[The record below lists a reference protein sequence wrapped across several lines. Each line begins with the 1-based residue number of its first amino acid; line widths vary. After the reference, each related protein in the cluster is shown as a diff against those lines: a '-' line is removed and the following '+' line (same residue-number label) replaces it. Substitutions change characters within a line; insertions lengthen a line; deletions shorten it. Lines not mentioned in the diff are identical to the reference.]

1 VLPRTAAFATS
12 MLVFAACIAE
22 HDAAPRPSNDGD
34 SVARLC
40 RDLVDSKPHQFADRM
55 RAVPELG
62 QGAAATLAREL
73 DATPEAAGVDA
84 ALATLGRLGGADA
97 TRTLQRFLADRG
109 PHASAAAL
117 ALAECPADG
126 VREQLRATVEDR
138 LADPTT
144 RTAAAASWIRLGAGN
159 EVRTFIRGVMLAGTP
174 HGQELEPQ
182 LGLPRRPRWAYERY
196 LLQQALLAAAG
207 QDFGM
212 DTDAPWDE
220 LLAAADRID
229 AWLKERP

>member
-1 VLPRTAAFATS
+1 VLLRTAAFATS
-12 MLVFAACIAE
+12 VLVFAACIAE
-22 HDAAPRPSNDGD
+22 HDAATSPRDD
-34 SVARLC
+34 DHAVARVC
-40 RDLVDSKPHQFADRM
+40 RELVDARPHQFAERM
-55 RAVPELG
+55 RAVLDLG
-62 QGAAATLAREL
+62 HPAAAALAREL
-73 DATPEAAGVDA
+73 EATPEAEGVDA

-97 TRTLQRFLADRG
+97 TRTLQRFLEGRG

-126 VREQLRATVEDR
+126 VREQLRSTVDDR

-144 RTAAAASWIRLGAGN
+144 RTAAAAAWIRLGAGN
-159 EVRTFIRGVMLAGTP
+159 EVRAFVRGVMLAGTP
-174 HGQELEPQ
+174 HGQQLEPQ

-196 LLQQALLAAAG
+196 LLQQALRAASG

>member
-1 VLPRTAAFATS
+1 MLPRTAAFATS

-22 HDAAPRPSNDGD
+22 HDAAKRPNDEAKI
-34 SVARLC
+34 VARVC
-40 RDLVDSKPHQFADRM
+40 RDLVDAKPHQFAERM
-55 RAVPELG
+55 RAVLELG
-62 QGAAATLAREL
+62 QGVAATLAIEL
-73 DATPEAAGVDA
+73 DATPDAEGVDA

-117 ALAECPADG
+117 ALGECPAEG
-126 VREQLRATVEDR
+126 VLQQLRETVEDR

-159 EVRTFIRGVMLAGTP
+159 EVRTFVRGVMLAGTP
-174 HGQELEPQ
+174 HGQQLEPQ

>member
-1 VLPRTAAFATS
+1 VLPRTTAFATS
-12 MLVFAACIAE
+12 MLVFAACIAD
-22 HDAAPRPSNDGD
+22 HGAAPPPSDEGED
-34 SVARLC
+34 IARLC
-40 RDLVDSKPHQFADRM
+40 RGLVEAKPHQFADRM
-55 RAVPELG
+55 RSVLDVGAV
-62 QGAAATLAREL
+62 AAATLAEEL
-73 DATPEAAGVDA
+73 EATPDADGVDA
-84 ALATLGRLGGADA
+84 ALATLGRLGGPDA

-117 ALAECPADG
+117 ALAECPAEG
-126 VREQLRATVEDR
+126 VREQLRTTVEDR

-144 RTAAAASWIRLGAGN
+144 RMAAAASWIRLGAGI
-159 EVRTFIRGVMLAGTP
+159 EVRTFVRGVMLAGTP
-174 HGQELEPQ
+174 HGLQLEQQ

-196 LLQQALLAAAG
+196 LLQQSLLAAAG

>member
-1 VLPRTAAFATS
+1 MPRIAAFAAS
-12 MLVFAACIAE
+12 LLVFVACVAE
-22 HDAAPRPSNDGD
+22 HDAASNPKAPREP
-34 SVARLC
+34 VARLC
-40 RDLVDSKPHQFADRM
+40 RELVEAKPHQFAERM
-55 RAVPELG
+55 RAVLDVG
-62 QGAAATLAREL
+62 QSAAATLAGEL
-73 DATPEAAGVDA
+73 EGMPEATGVDA
-84 ALATLGRLGGADA
+84 ALATLGRLGGPEA
-97 TRTLQRFLADRG
+97 TRTLLRFLADRG

-117 ALAECPADG
+117 ALADCPADG
-126 VREQLRATVEDR
+126 VREQLQATVEDR

-159 EVRTFIRGVMLAGTP
+159 EVRTFVRGVMLAGTP
-174 HGQELEPQ
+174 HGQQLEPQ

-196 LLQQALLAAAG
+196 LLQQALLAVAG

>member
-1 VLPRTAAFATS
+1 

-22 HDAAPRPSNDGD
+22 HDAAPRPNQD
-34 SVARLC
+34 SDAIARIC
-40 RDLVDSKPHQFADRM
+40 RDLVDAKPHQFAERM
-55 RAVPELG
+55 RAVLDVG
-62 QGAAATLAREL
+62 QGATAALAGEL
-73 DATPEAAGVDA
+73 ESTPDAEGVDA

-97 TRTLQRFLADRG
+97 TRTLLRFLADRG

-117 ALAECPADG
+117 ALADCPADG

-159 EVRTFIRGVMLAGTP
+159 EVRAFVRGVMLAGTP
-174 HGQELEPQ
+174 HGQQLEPQ

-196 LLQQALLAAAG
+196 LLQQALLTAAG